1 MSTLYQ
7 LSNAIKLLGHADAI
21 AGQWTKHLVRATFK
35 LPTGLPLALALL
47 GAPLCSVGQR
57 PDLAITNAQVLDVRT
72 GQLTAA
78 QTILIRQGRIVA
90 IQRATRAYSAAQTL
104 DAHGRL
110 VTPAFIDSHTHP
122 TDVLGD
128 YAKAPLLL
136 APDSLATYRQRIS
149 DQYLPFGTATIA
161 TMGQPEK
168 WVPALVAWQNQPQAI
183 LVDVYVAGGALIS
196 KEKRTPYIAHTTVET
211 PALARRQVL
220 AYHQAGIRYLKLY
233 YRLQQPEFR
242 AAYQTA
248 AKLGMRVYGHVGDSG
263 PGYLDMNQALRIGL
277 RNYEHL
283 VTLANGV
290 ILSTPEKEAVEKQFR
305 ARFERL
311 NTEARVLEFFLEQFR
326 YIDEHKK
333 PEMAALIHQLAKH
346 KASISTTI
354 QRIYEQFEPTFYTKP
369 QDTALTA
376 DQQARCEENFAI
388 FMQYVHQLALAG
400 VDIRLGS
407 DSPEGG
413 KVNVSEMMILAKYH
427 FSVADTFKIA
437 TYNGAKAL
445 GLEKDRGSV
454 AKGQVAD
461 LLVWDKSPFED
472 PANFTSALTIVKNG
486 KVYKDTA
493 LSQP

>member
-1 MSTLYQ
+1 MNNLHQQDKAVTQVLPTN
-7 LSNAIKLLGHADAI
+7 NAAWH
-21 AGQWTKHLVRATFK
+21 WTKRLVRATRW
-35 LPTGLPLALALL
+35 LPSKYSLVLALL
-47 GAPLCSVGQR
+47 SGPLVSNGQQV
-57 PDLAITNAQVLDVRT
+57 DLAITNAHVLNVRT
-72 GQLTAA
+72 GHISAL
-78 QTILIRQGRIVA
+78 QTILVHQGQIVT
-90 IQRATRAYSAAQTL
+90 IQRPGRVYVAVQTL

-122 TDVLGD
+122 MDVLGD
-128 YAKAPLLL
+128 YAKAPLIL

-149 DQYLPFGTATIA
+149 DQYLPYGTTTIA
-161 TMGQPEK
+161 TMGQLET
-168 WVPALVAWQNQPQAI
+168 WVPALVEWQTQPKPN
-183 LVDVYVAGGALIS
+183 LVNVYVAGGALIS

-211 PALARRQVL
+211 PALARQQVL
-220 AYHQAGIRYLKLY
+220 AYHQAGIHYLKLY
-233 YRLQQPEFR
+233 YRLQEPEFR

-248 AKLGMRVYGHVGDSG
+248 TELGMRVYGHIGDSG
-263 PGYLDMNQALRIGL
+263 PGYLKMSQALHIGL

-290 ILSTPEKEAVEKQFR
+290 IISMPEKEAVEKQFR
-305 ARFERL
+305 ARFERM

-333 PEMAALIHQLAKH
+333 PQMASLIHQLAKH

-354 QRIYEQFEPTFYTKP
+354 QRIYEQFEPTFYTTP
-369 QDTALTA
+369 HDTDLTA
-376 DQQARCEENFAI
+376 EQQARCDENFAI
-388 FMQYVHQLALAG
+388 FMKYVHQLAQAG
-400 VDIRLGS
+400 VAIRLGS
-407 DSPEGG
+407 DGPNGG
-413 KVNVSEMMILAKYH
+413 KVNVSELMILAKYK

-454 AKGQVAD
+454 TKGQVAD
-461 LLVWDKSPFED
+461 LLIWDKSPFEN

-486 KVYKDTA
+486 KVYKNTM

>member
-1 MSTLYQ
+1 MSNLQQ
-7 LSNAIKLLGHADAI
+7 LGKATGLLHHADFA
-21 AGQWTKHLVRATFK
+21 AGRWAKRLVRASDR
-35 LPTGLPLALALL
+35 LPTGSALALALL
-47 GAPLCSVGQR
+47 WAPLFSYGQR
-57 PDLAITNAQVLDVRT
+57 VDLAITNAHVLNVRT
-72 GQLTAA
+72 GHISTP
-78 QTILIRQGRIVA
+78 QTILICQGRIVA
-90 IQRATRAYSAAQTL
+90 IQRPARAYVAAQTL

-122 TDVLGD
+122 MDVLGD
-128 YAKAPLLL
+128 YAKAPPLL

-149 DQYLPFGTATIA
+149 DQYLPYGTATIA
-161 TMGQPEK
+161 TMGQLET
-168 WVPALVAWQNQPQAI
+168 WVPALVGWQNHSQPN

-196 KEKRTPYIAHTTVET
+196 KEKRTPYIGHTTVET
-211 PALARRQVL
+211 PALARQQVL
-220 AYHQAGIRYLKLY
+220 AYHQAGIHYLKLY

-248 AKLGMRVYGHVGDSG
+248 TKLGMRVYGHIGDSG
-263 PGYLDMNQALRIGL
+263 PGYLDMNQALHLGL

-290 ILSTPEKEAVEKQFR
+290 IVSVLEKEAVEKQFR
-305 ARFERL
+305 ARFERMD
-311 NTEARVLEFFLEQFR
+311 TEARVLEFFLEQFR

-354 QRIYEQFEPTFYTKP
+354 QRIYDQFEPTFYTTP

-376 DQQARCEENFAI
+376 DQQARCVENFAI
-388 FMQYVHQLALAG
+388 FMKYVHQLALAG

-407 DSPEGG
+407 DGPEGG
-413 KVNVSEMMILAKYH
+413 KVNVSELMILAKYH

-454 AKGQVAD
+454 VKGQVAD

-472 PANFTSALTIVKNG
+472 YANFNSTLTIIKSGTIHKN
-486 KVYKDTA
+486 TII
-493 LSQP
+493 

>member
-1 MSTLYQ
+1 M
-7 LSNAIKLLGHADAI
+7 
-21 AGQWTKHLVRATFK
+21 
-35 LPTGLPLALALL
+35 
-47 GAPLCSVGQR
+47 
-57 PDLAITNAQVLDVRT
+57 AITNAHVLDVRT
-72 GQLTAA
+72 GRISAS
-78 QTILIRQGRIVA
+78 QTILVHQGRIVA
-90 IQRATRAYSAAQTL
+90 IQRPARAYVAVQTL

-122 TDVLGD
+122 MDVLGD
-128 YAKAPLLL
+128 YAKAPPLL

-149 DQYLPFGTATIA
+149 DQYLPYGTTTIA
-161 TMGQPEK
+161 TMGQLET
-168 WVPALVAWQNQPQAI
+168 WVPALVEWQNQPLPN

-211 PALARRQVL
+211 PALARQQVL
-220 AYHQAGIRYLKLY
+220 AYQQAGIHYLKLY
-233 YRLQQPEFR
+233 YRLQEPEFR

-248 AKLGMRVYGHVGDSG
+248 TQLGMRVYGHIGDSG
-263 PGYLDMNQALRIGL
+263 PGYLDMNQALHLGL

-290 ILSTPEKEAVEKQFR
+290 IVSTPEKEAVEQQFR
-305 ARFERL
+305 ARFERM

-354 QRIYEQFEPTFYTKP
+354 LRIYEQFEPTFYTKP
-369 QDTALTA
+369 QDTELTA
-376 DQQARCEENFAI
+376 DQQARCVENFAI
-388 FMQYVHQLALAG
+388 FMKYVRQLALAG

-413 KVNVSEMMILAKYH
+413 KVNVSELLLLAKYH

-454 AKGQVAD
+454 KKGQLAD

-472 PANFTSALTIVKNG
+472 YAN
-486 KVYKDTA
+486 
-493 LSQP
+493 

>member
-1 MSTLYQ
+1 MTDLPQ
-7 LSNAIKLLGHADAI
+7 LSNPTGRRHYLSFPGWQGA
-21 AGQWTKHLVRATFK
+21 QCLVRVARR
-35 LPTGLPLALALL
+35 LPAGPALGLALL
-47 GAPLCSVGQR
+47 GPLASYGQQA
-57 PDLAITNAQVLDVRT
+57 DLAITNAHVLNVRT
-72 GQLTAA
+72 GRIAA
-78 QTILIRQGRIVA
+78 GQTILIRQGRIVA
-90 IQRATRAYSAAQTL
+90 LQRAARPYGAARTL

-122 TDVLGD
+122 MDVLGD
-128 YAKAPLLL
+128 YAKAPPVL

-149 DQYLPFGTATIA
+149 DQYLPYGTTTIV
-161 TMGQPEK
+161 TMGQLEA
-168 WVPALVAWQNQPQAI
+168 WVPALVGWQNQPQPT

-211 PALARRQVL
+211 PALARQQVL
-220 AYHQAGIRYLKLY
+220 AYHKAGIHYLKLY
-233 YRLQQPEFR
+233 YRLQEPEFR

-248 AKLGMRVYGHVGDSG
+248 TKLGMRVYGHIGDFG
-263 PGYLDMNQALRIGL
+263 PGYLTMPQALQIGL

-290 ILSTPEKEAVEKQFR
+290 IVSTSEKEAVEKQFR

-311 NTEARVLEFFLEQFR
+311 DTEARVLEFFLEQFR
-326 YIDEHKK
+326 YIEEHKK

-354 QRIYEQFEPTFYTKP
+354 QRLYEQFEPTFYTTP
-369 QDTALTA
+369 HDTALTA
-376 DQQARCEENFAI
+376 DQRARCAENFAI
-388 FMQYVHQLALAG
+388 FMKYVQQLAQAG
-400 VDIRLGS
+400 VAIRLGS
-407 DSPEGG
+407 DDSDGG
-413 KVNVSEMMILAKYH
+413 RVNVSELMLLAKYH

-472 PANFTSALTIVKNG
+472 YTNFNSPLTVIKRG
-486 KVYKDTA
+486 TIQ
-493 LSQP
+493 QPSLPGH

>member
-1 MSTLYQ
+1 MNDLYQ
-7 LSNAIKLLGHADAI
+7 RDQAVRRVLPANRAAWHWAKR
-21 AGQWTKHLVRATFK
+21 LVRATRR
-35 LPTGLPLALALL
+35 LPAKPSLVLALFL
-47 GAPLCSVGQR
+47 GPLVSNGQQV
-57 PDLAITNAQVLDVRT
+57 DLAITNAQVLNVRT
-72 GQLTAA
+72 GRISAL
-78 QTILIRQGRIVA
+78 QTILVHQGRIVT
-90 IQRATRAYSAAQTL
+90 IQRPARAYVAAQTL

-122 TDVLGD
+122 MDVLGD
-128 YAKAPLLL
+128 YAKAPPLL

-149 DQYLPFGTATIA
+149 DQYLPYGTTTIA
-161 TMGQPEK
+161 TMGQLET
-168 WVPALVAWQNQPQAI
+168 WVPALVEWQNHPKPN

-211 PALARRQVL
+211 PALARQQVL
-220 AYHQAGIRYLKLY
+220 AYHQAGIHYLKLY
-233 YRLQQPEFR
+233 YRLQEPEFR

-248 AKLGMRVYGHVGDSG
+248 KALGMRVYGHIGDAG
-263 PGYLDMNQALRIGL
+263 PGYLNMNQALQIGL

-290 ILSTPEKEAVEKQFR
+290 IVSTPEKEAVEKQFR
-305 ARFERL
+305 ARFARMD
-311 NTEARVLEFFLEQFR
+311 TEARVLEFFLEQFR
-326 YIDEHKK
+326 YIEEHKK

-369 QDTALTA
+369 HDTDLTA
-376 DQQARCEENFAI
+376 EQQARCEENFAI
-388 FMQYVHQLALAG
+388 FMKYVQQLAQAG

-407 DSPEGG
+407 DGPNGG
-413 KVNVSEMMILAKYH
+413 KVNVSELMLLAKYH

-454 AKGQVAD
+454 VKGQVAD

-472 PANFTSALTIVKNG
+472 YANFTSTLTIIKRG
-486 KVYKDTA
+486 TIQKSSKPG
-493 LSQP
+493 Q